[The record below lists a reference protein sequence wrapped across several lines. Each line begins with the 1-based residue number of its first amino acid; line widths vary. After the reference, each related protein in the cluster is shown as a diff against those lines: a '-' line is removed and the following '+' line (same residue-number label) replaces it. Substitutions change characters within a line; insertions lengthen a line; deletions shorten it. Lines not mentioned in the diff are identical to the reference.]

1 MRNRRIFGLIGTAAA
16 ALLALGASFLWRG
29 RDAAAFVTAPATRA
43 DLVRAISATGAV
55 NPVVTVQVGS
65 YVSGPIQEITCDFN
79 TKVVAGQRCALI
91 DQRSYQVE
99 LDQARANLAA
109 AEAQLVKDRASLAY
123 AQRVHESNRGMVED
137 GAVSRRE
144 ADNDLSN
151 FEQAR
156 AQVKLDVATIA
167 QRKAAL
173 DAAQVNLDY
182 TEIVSPVDGIVVS
195 RNVDV
200 GQTVAASFQTP
211 TLFLIAR
218 DLTKM
223 QVDASVSESDVG
235 GVKVG
240 QGAEFTVEAFPGRT
254 FSGNVSQIRQAPIT
268 VQNVVTYDVVIGV
281 DNADLTLL
289 PGMTANV
296 RIVTDERD
304 GALTVPLQALRFDPG
319 GAAADRHP
327 AEPGS
332 HQVWVM
338 RDSGPVAVP
347 VQVGIDDGT
356 LAEIT
361 GGGLADGDHVLVD
374 RAGGRSGGDAPRRSP
389 FAAF

>member
-1 MRNRRIFGLIGTAAA
+1 MQNQKTIGLFAVAAV
-16 ALLALGASFLWRG
+16 ALLALGATWLWRG
-29 RDAAAFVTAPATRA
+29 RDPGAFVTAPAARV

-55 NPVVTVQVGS
+55 NPVVIVQVGT
-65 YVSGPIQEITCDFN
+65 YVSGPITEINCDFN
-79 TKVVAGQRCALI
+79 TEVAAGQRCALI
-91 DQRSYQVE
+91 DQRPYRVA
-99 LDQARANLAA
+99 LDQARANLEA
-109 AEAQLVKDRASLAY
+109 AEAQLVKDRASLDY
-123 AQRVHESNRGMVED
+123 TRRVHESNRGMVET

-151 FEQAR
+151 YEQAQ
-156 AQVKLDVATIA
+156 AQVKLDEATIA

-182 TEIVSPVDGIVVS
+182 TEIVSPVDGIVVA

-240 QGAEFTVEAFPGRT
+240 QRAEFTVEAFPART
-254 FSGNVSQIRQAPIT
+254 FAGQVAQIRQAPIT

-281 DNADLTLL
+281 DNGDLALL

-296 RIVTDERD
+296 RVVTDERD
-304 GALTVPLQALRFDPG
+304 GALAVPLQALRFDPR
-319 GAAADRHP
+319 GAAGDHP
-327 AEPGS
+327 SAQSGAK
-332 HQVWVM
+332 QVWVM
-338 RDSGPVAVP
+338 RDSEPVAVA

-356 LAEIT
+356 SVEIT
-361 GGGLADGDHVLVD
+361 GGDLQAGDRVLVD
-374 RAGGRSGGDAPRRSP
+374 RAGQRGRSGEPRRSP